1 MSGAEI
7 GIAVIGAVAALITAY
22 KDAGAIVENIKER
35 RKAKGALPPS
45 VALEESIQE
54 GHQEIEKIT
63 AKGIRR
69 FGPTFEQGDD
79 IAHRALQ
86 TLTIEVQAS
95 FLHHLMLASKDD
107 NVIDFEACIDSAI
120 AARLRAVTILNE
132 LYLRQQKP
140 SSPNSEVR
148 MSLPHA
154 EETKEVVEASP
165 ERRKQSSWTPEPVPM
180 PSRNTQRPAR
190 PSRPPSD
197 EMKEV
202 VEAPPSP
209 ERKKRSGMLES
220 ETPPSP
226 GQVPRKSSWNVFKK
240 LHRTSSAEKEY
251 VLTPPQATSR
261 PPSHVTSPTSPSIRS
276 LDDPRRS
283 QVMTPPISP
292 VSTVSSVDVLAAAGF
307 CKGAYYIQQGI
318 YEKGVQVSMK
328 NMEWACHCR
337 KCSFAT
343 PADRDERGRARFDDK
358 PHSTRNLRWRS
369 LLLFKSHISS
379 GSGRQNTTRAYRC
392 LICVLLGDSTS
403 VYQGEHP
410 LFEHMFHHQ
419 GGVVN
424 GVELWGPICL
434 EPSGARMGS
443 ERTFDVCFAE
453 NPRFAPPKGAFEMG
467 VATEI
472 VEADGT
478 EIYDNED
485 VFKNQWVDEGPR

>member
-63 AKGIRR
+63 AKGIQR

-86 TLTIEVQAS
+86 SLTIEVQAS
-95 FLHHLMLASKDD
+95 FLHHLMLASRDD

-148 MSLPHA
+148 ITLPCA
-154 EETKEVVEASP
+154 EETKEAVEAAP
-165 ERRKQSSWTPEPVPM
+165 ERRKHSGLTSEPLPLTSRHTQSPVKTP
-180 PSRNTQRPAR
+180 R
-190 PSRPPSD
+190 PSPD

-202 VEAPPSP
+202 IEAPPSP
-209 ERKKRSGMLES
+209 ERKKRSGTLES
-220 ETPPSP
+220 EPPPSP

-240 LHRTSSAEKEY
+240 LHRTSSAEKESIST
-251 VLTPPQATSR
+251 LLPQATSR
-261 PPSHVTSPTSPSIRS
+261 PPSYVTSPTSPSIRS

-292 VSTVSSVDVLAAAGF
+292 VSTVSSIDVLAAAGF

-337 KCSFAT
+337 KCPFTT

-358 PHSTRNLRWRS
+358 AHSTRNLRWRS

-379 GSGRQNTTRAYRC
+379 SRQNTRVYRC
-392 LICVLLGDSTS
+392 LLCVLLGDSTS
-403 VYQGEHP
+403 VYQGEHS

-434 EPSGARMGS
+434 DPSGARMGS
-443 ERTFDVCFAE
+443 ERTFDICFAE

-478 EIYDNED
+478 EIYDED
-485 VFKNQWVDEGPR
+485 VFKNQWVDEGQR